1 MPGSS
6 CKVLYDD
13 RVREMPRRRSK
24 VVMTSDEDLD
34 DEDSQERPQQR
45 NAANARERARMRVLS
60 RAFCRLKTTL
70 PWVSMRSWYDP
81 QSNTHQT
88 SLPFFRVATSKQELM
103 CGRSWNLKLGSVMLL
118 PVIKIYY

>member
-1 MPGSS
+1 MVIQTCPEARDII
-6 CKVLYDD
+6 CKVLFDD

-70 PWVSMRSWYDP
+70 PWVSMRSWYD
-81 QSNTHQT
+81 QQYNTHQT
-88 SLPFFRVATSKQELM
+88 SLPLFRGNCTGWQRQS
-103 CGRSWNLKLGSVMLL
+103 RN
-118 PVIKIYY
+118 